1 MMNIET
7 LKRSVFLACAST
19 AAAIVVVAN
28 TGCAPLVVG
37 GVAVAAVSMAEDRRS
52 SGTFIDDEGIENR
65 STLNVKNK
73 FGSQVHVNI
82 TSVNRNVLISGEA
95 ATEAVKQGV
104 EAEVR
109 AAGKVSQIYNELVVG
124 PSASVL
130 SVSND
135 TRLTGVVK
143 TRFLESSKFQINHV
157 KVVTEAKTV
166 FLMGIVTRAE
176 AEAASQIA
184 STTSGVQRVVRLFE
198 YKD

>member
-1 MMNIET
+1 MMDIRK
-7 LKRSVFLACAST
+7 LKLCVLYSVAT
-19 AAAIVVVAN
+19 AATVATLVALN
-28 TGCAPLVVG
+28 GCVPLVVG

-52 SGTFIDDEGIENR
+52 SGTFIDDESIENR
-65 STLNVKNK
+65 ATLNVKNK

-82 TSVNRNVLISGEA
+82 TSYNRNILISGEA
-95 ATEAVKQGV
+95 ASDAVKQGV

-109 AAGKVSQIYNELVVG
+109 ATGKAAQIYNELVVG
-124 PSASVL
+124 PSTSVI

-135 TRLTGVVK
+135 TRLTAVVK
-143 TRFLESSKFQINHV
+143 SRFLEANKFQANHV
-157 KVVTEAKTV
+157 KIVTEAGTV
-166 FLMGIVTRAE
+166 FLMGIVKRSE